1 LTTLAYMV
9 TSLLA
14 AAPLLPVAVYY
25 TPAGPDRESGVRL
38 LACLGAAMAATG
50 LPAAIGLAVTGAC
63 APLAAYAA
71 ALGIGCGVLY
81 LVMYVP
87 QVLATVEAHGSASLS
102 YLFLWLHVVLGVGA
116 AFQKADGTHERVLTW
131 APPLVA
137 NAMQLTLIAMQLH
150 YDALRHAELHA
161 RGTAAAAAAAE
172 AGEKAPLAQQGDK
185 APPSYGAAPTA
196 AAVADGDAPTPDEIR
211 FSREWWLRFL

>member
-1 LTTLAYMV
+1 MV

-14 AAPLLPVAVYY
+14 AAPLLPVAVYF
-25 TPAGPDRESGVRL
+25 TPSGPERDKGVQL
-38 LACLGAAMAATG
+38 LGGLGAAMAATG
-50 LPAAIGLAVTGAC
+50 APAAIGLAVAGAC

-71 ALGIGCGVLY
+71 SLGIACGVLY

-87 QVLATVEAHGSASLS
+87 QIMATVAAHGSASLS
-102 YLFLWLHVVLGVGA
+102 YLFLWLHVVLGVAA

-137 NAMQLTLIAMQLH
+137 NAMQLLLIGMQLH
-150 YDALRHAELHA
+150 YDARRHAELHA
-161 RGTAAAAAAAE
+161 RGGGDATSAAVE
-172 AGEKAPLAQQGDK
+172 AGEKAPLAPAGDK
-185 APPSYGAAPTA
+185 ALPGYGAAGDRAATA
-196 AAVADGDAPTPDEIR
+196 AAADDAPTPDEIR